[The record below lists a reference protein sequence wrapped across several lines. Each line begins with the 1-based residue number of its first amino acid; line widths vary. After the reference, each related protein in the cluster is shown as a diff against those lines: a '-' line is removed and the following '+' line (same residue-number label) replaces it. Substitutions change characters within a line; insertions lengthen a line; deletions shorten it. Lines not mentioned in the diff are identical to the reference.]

1 MTLCEVCG
9 ESALRRQR
17 ADDFLCCR
25 VCAFRLTSWSNLD
38 LLKESR
44 RLERENSELR
54 AKTAQIF
61 REEKR
66 YAYNNAVSAVPTV
79 DILERAMLALNQ
91 GENFSVFSVVLGDY
105 YGIKAP
111 PYYSF
116 PEGVPKDANAVYHSL
131 KNEVYCAKGPL
142 SHRTAFH
149 EFWHALERHGIVPN
163 TEDSEKNANTYAIAC
178 LKRLKE
184 APA

>member
-1 MTLCEVCG
+1 MRCEICG
-9 ESALRRQR
+9 EFATRRQR
-17 ADDFLCCR
+17 VDNSLCCMT
-25 VCAFRLTSWSNLD
+25 CAFRLRYWSPLD
-38 LLKESR
+38 FLKESR

-61 REEKR
+61 RKEKR

-79 DILERAMLALNQ
+79 DILERAMLAINL

-111 PYYSF
+111 PYYNF

-149 EFWHALERHGIVPN
+149 EFWHALERHGIVPK
-163 TEDSEKNANTYAIAC
+163 TKDSEKNANTYAIAC

-184 APA
+184 DQA